1 MQPNLVFDHRKLKAH
16 FARAGRMALP
26 GADFLVRHAA
36 DEIADRLSV
45 TNRTFRRCIDL
56 WSLSP
61 ALGQTVAN
69 RFPDIEMSAI
79 RHGPG
84 NEWESTNLEPQSC
97 DLVLSAFGL
106 HWCNDLP
113 GMLVRIRQALR
124 PDGLFMAVIPGDG
137 TLGELRKALLTAETA
152 LSGGAAMRV
161 DPFIEVRQ
169 AGMLLQ
175 RTGFA
180 LPVADVETLALSYAD
195 FDGIVREIRGMGVAN
210 ALCGPV
216 RALPRGIK
224 SALVEAYPKKDGR
237 LIATIN
243 LVYLTAW
250 APHESQQKPLRPGSA
265 ATRLSDVLKP

>member
-1 MQPNLVFDHRKLKAH
+1 
-16 FARAGRMALP
+16 MALP
-26 GADFLVRHAA
+26 GVDFLVRHAA
-36 DEIADRLSV
+36 DEITDRLSV
-45 TNRTFRRCIDL
+45 TNRTFRRCLDL
-56 WSLSP
+56 WSISP
-61 ALGQTVAN
+61 ALGQSVSS

-79 RHGPG
+79 HHGPG
-84 NEWESTNLEPQSC
+84 NEWESTRLEPQSC

-137 TLGELRKALLTAETA
+137 TLGELRKALLTAETV

-169 AGMLLQ
+169 AGLLLQ
-175 RTGFA
+175 RAGFA

-195 FDGIVREIRGMGVAN
+195 FDGLVRDIRGMGVAN

-216 RALPRGIK
+216 RALPRGIQ

-265 ATRLSDVLKP
+265 ANRLSDVLKP